1 MTALRPR
8 PPRSP
13 DGPRP
18 ADGRERSG
26 RAVRLLAALAVAWVG
41 FTVGQRALSGHWWP
55 LLAVDLMPPI
65 AFVVVP
71 AVLAAAAAVAGARA
85 GRSGRP
91 GGGSAVLVICLALV
105 ALAVGWPR
113 TGLVPQALVPRDP
126 APGHDLRIVSWNTEW
141 WGQYGTDRD
150 DRFWAAL
157 RERDADVYLLQEYL
171 NGVDHRQENLRP
183 VDELDRIR
191 TEFPGYDVEIRG
203 ELITISRFPIEEATA
218 VGPGAELGPE
228 ADWLDTYRA
237 AKVLRTDI
245 NVDGQRLALYN
256 VHIPVQ
262 IDPGWHLLTTDI
274 PRLLQERERSRAAQ
288 FAGLE
293 QALAADPGPAVVA
306 GDFNSTAVMGE
317 LDSLRGSLRD
327 AAWAGDS
334 VYPVSWSERAALLG
348 FWRLD
353 WAFTTPEVDVRR
365 YDLVPMGDLSDHR
378 SQVIEVAL

>member
-8 PPRSP
+8 PPQHP
-13 DGPRP
+13 AGPRP

-26 RAVRLLAALAVAWVG
+26 RAVRLLTALAVAWVG

-71 AVLAAAAAVAGARA
+71 AGLAAAAVAVRL
-85 GRSGRP
+85 RP
-91 GGGSAVLVICLALV
+91 GRTGRGATAAVLCLALV

-141 WGQYGTDRD
+141 WGQYATDRD
-150 DRFWAAL
+150 GRFWAAL

-191 TEFPGYDVEIRG
+191 AEFPGYDVEIRG

-218 VGPGAELGPE
+218 VGPGAGIGPE

-245 NVDGQRLALYN
+245 SVDGQRLALYN

-274 PRLLQERERSRAAQ
+274 PQMLQERERSRAAQ

-293 QALAADPGPAVVA
+293 QALAAVPGPAVVA

-317 LDSLRGSLRD
+317 LDTLRGSLRD
-327 AAWAGDS
+327 AARAGDS
-334 VYPVSWSERAALLG
+334 VYPVSWSERAAFLG
-348 FWRLD
+348 LWRLD